1 MRRGAV
7 GMNEIDRIRQQMRRA
22 FEGDA
27 WHGPSLRE
35 VLDGVDAATAAR
47 RPLATSHSI
56 WEIVLHVSAWKNALC
71 RRLEGTAIEL
81 AGDEDWPPVRAGG
94 KAAWKE
100 TLTELEERHR
110 ALYGLTA
117 GMSDSRLL
125 DTVPGNDYNV
135 YFMLHGSVQH
145 DIYHAGQIAV
155 LRKA

>member
-1 MRRGAV
+1 
-7 GMNEIDRIRQQMRRA
+7 MNEIDRIRDQMRRA

-35 VLDGVDAATAAR
+35 VLEGVDAERAAR
-47 RPLATSHSI
+47 RPLSGVHSI
-56 WEIVLHVSAWKNALC
+56 WEIVLHVSAWKDALC

-81 AGDEDWPPVRAGG
+81 AGEEDWPPVRAAG

-100 TLTELEERHR
+100 TLAELDERHR

-125 DTVPGNDYNV
+125 DPVPGKDHDV
-135 YFMLHGSVQH
+135 YFMLHGAVQH